1 MINNHIY
8 FVQDKKLMKTIIN
21 QSVIAKITF
30 VFVALITFFQ
40 NNAMAIENLGV
51 PEDYQMTY
59 QSAATPNMADITW
72 FHDLFLFPIILGITL
87 FVTALLI
94 YVMVKFN
101 AKANPKP
108 SRTSH
113 NSLIE
118 VLWTVIPVIILIAI
132 AVPSFRIL
140 YTQREIP
147 VDADLTIKAT
157 AYQWYW
163 GYEYPDNNG
172 MYFDSL
178 PLEGDELTEGK
189 LRLLSVDNPLV
200 VPAGA
205 VVRVQVT
212 SADVIHNWAVPSF
225 GVKMD
230 AIPGRL
236 NETWF
241 KVDEP
246 GIYYGMCSEL
256 CGVRHA
262 YMPIEVHVLDEAQYI
277 AWLNKAEQEFAYAD
291 FEIENPQLAKL
302 IN

>member
-1 MINNHIY
+1 MKMKINHSTTTKVMY
-8 FVQDKKLMKTIIN
+8 
-21 QSVIAKITF
+21 
-30 VFVALITFFQ
+30 VFVAFFAFFQ
-40 NNAMAIENLGV
+40 DNAKAVENLGI
-51 PEDYQMTY
+51 PQDYQMTY
-59 QSAATPNMADITW
+59 QKAATPNMADITW
-72 FHDLFLFPIILGITL
+72 FHDSFLFPIILGITL
-87 FVTALLI
+87 FVTALLV
-94 YVMVKFN
+94 YVMLKFN

-140 YTQREIP
+140 YTQQEIP
-147 VDADLTIKAT
+147 VDADLTVKAT

-163 GYEYPDNNG
+163 AYEYPDNNG
-172 MYFDSL
+172 IYFDSL
-178 PLEGDELTEGK
+178 PLEEDELTEGK

-200 VPAGA
+200 VPSGA

-212 SADVIHNWAVPSF
+212 SGDVIHNWAVPSF
-225 GVKMD
+225 GVKTD

-262 YMPIEVHVLDEAQYI
+262 YMPIEVHVLDEAEYV
-277 AWLNKAEQEFAYAD
+277 AWLNKAEQEFAQV
-291 FEIENPQLAKL
+291 EVENENMQIVEL

>member
-1 MINNHIY
+1 MKMKINH
-8 FVQDKKLMKTIIN
+8 F
-21 QSVIAKITF
+21 ITTKVMY
-30 VFVALITFFQ
+30 VFVAFLAFFQ
-40 NNAMAIENLGV
+40 NSAQAVENLGV
-51 PEDYQMTY
+51 PQDYQMTY
-59 QSAATPNMADITW
+59 QNAATPNMADITW

-94 YVMVKFN
+94 YVMIKFN

-140 YTQREIP
+140 YTQQEIP
-147 VDADLTIKAT
+147 VDADLTVKAT

-163 GYEYPDNNG
+163 AYEYPDNNG
-172 MYFDSL
+172 IYFDSL
-178 PLEGDELTEGK
+178 PLEEDELTEGK

-200 VPAGA
+200 VPSGA

-212 SADVIHNWAVPSF
+212 SGDVIHNWAVPSF
-225 GVKMD
+225 GVKTD

-262 YMPIEVHVLDEAQYI
+262 YMPIEVHVLDEAEYI
-277 AWLNKAEQEFAYAD
+277 AWLNNAEQEFAQV
-291 FEIENPQLAKL
+291 EVESENMQIVEL

>member
-1 MINNHIY
+1 MIRYIY
-8 FVQDKKLMKTIIN
+8 NK
-21 QSVIAKITF
+21 
-30 VFVALITFFQ
+30 FFQ
-40 NNAMAIENLGV
+40 KLKFSLLGFLALLPSISHASENIGV
-51 PEDYQMTY
+51 PEDYQVTF
-59 QSAATPNMADITW
+59 QDAATSNMADITW
-72 FHDLFLFPIILGITL
+72 FHNSFLFPIILVITL

-94 YVMVKFN
+94 YVMIRFS
-101 AKANPKP
+101 AKNNPNP
-108 SRTSH
+108 SKTTH

-118 VLWTVIPVIILIAI
+118 VIWTVVPVIILIVIAI
-132 AVPSFRIL
+132 PSFRIL
-140 YTQREIP
+140 YTQQDIP

-157 AYQWYW
+157 GYQWYW
-163 GYEYPDNNG
+163 GYEYPDNDG

-178 PLEGDELTEGK
+178 PLEEDELTEGK

-212 SADVIHNWAVPSF
+212 SSDVIHNWAVPSF

-241 KVDEP
+241 KVDNP
-246 GIYYGMCSEL
+246 GVYYGMCSEL

-262 YMPIEVHVLDEAQYI
+262 FMPIEVHVLDNADYQ
-277 AWLNKAEQEFAYAD
+277 AWLANASEQFASTMTRKSN
-291 FEIENPQLAKL
+291 IELVKL
-302 IN
+302 IK

>member
-1 MINNHIY
+1 MIRYIY
-8 FVQDKKLMKTIIN
+8 NK
-21 QSVIAKITF
+21 
-30 VFVALITFFQ
+30 FFQ
-40 NNAMAIENLGV
+40 KLKFSLPGFLALLPSISHASENIGV
-51 PEDYQMTY
+51 PEDYQVTF
-59 QSAATPNMADITW
+59 QDAATSNMADITW
-72 FHDLFLFPIILGITL
+72 FHNSFLFPIILVITL

-94 YVMVKFN
+94 YVMIRFS
-101 AKANPKP
+101 AKNNPNP
-108 SRTSH
+108 SKTTH

-118 VLWTVIPVIILIAI
+118 VIWTVVPVIILIVIAI
-132 AVPSFRIL
+132 PSFRIL
-140 YTQREIP
+140 YTQQDIP

-157 AYQWYW
+157 GYQWYW
-163 GYEYPDNNG
+163 GYEYPDNDG

-178 PLEGDELTEGK
+178 PLEEDELTEGK

-212 SADVIHNWAVPSF
+212 SSDVIHNWAVPSF

-241 KVDEP
+241 KVDNP
-246 GIYYGMCSEL
+246 GVYYGMCSEL

-262 YMPIEVHVLDEAQYI
+262 FMPIEVHVLDNADYQ
-277 AWLNKAEQEFAYAD
+277 AWLANASEQFASTMTLKSN
-291 FEIENPQLAKL
+291 IELVKL
-302 IN
+302 IK

>member
-1 MINNHIY
+1 MS
-8 FVQDKKLMKTIIN
+8 LLPTI
-21 QSVIAKITF
+21 SHAS
-30 VFVALITFFQ
+30 
-40 NNAMAIENLGV
+40 ENIGI
-51 PEDYQMTY
+51 PQDYQLTF
-59 QSAATPNMADITW
+59 QDAATPNMADITW
-72 FHDLFLFPIILGITL
+72 FHNSFLFPIILVITL

-94 YVMVKFN
+94 YVMIRFS
-101 AKANPKP
+101 AKNNPNP
-108 SRTSH
+108 SKTTH

-118 VLWTVIPVIILIAI
+118 VIWTVVPVIILIIIAI
-132 AVPSFRIL
+132 PSFRIL
-140 YTQREIP
+140 YTQQDIP

-157 AYQWYW
+157 GYQWYW
-163 GYEYPDNNG
+163 GYEYPDNDG

-178 PLEGDELTEGK
+178 PLEEDELTEGK

-212 SADVIHNWAVPSF
+212 SSDVIHNWAVPSF

-241 KVDEP
+241 KVDNP

-262 YMPIEVHVLDEAQYI
+262 FMPIEVHVMEKADYQ
-277 AWLNKAEQEFAYAD
+277 AWLAGASEEFASKIKNSNN
-291 FEIENPQLAKL
+291 IELVKL
-302 IN
+302 IK

>member
-1 MINNHIY
+1 MIRSIY
-8 FVQDKKLMKTIIN
+8 NK
-21 QSVIAKITF
+21 
-30 VFVALITFFQ
+30 FFQ
-40 NNAMAIENLGV
+40 KLQFSLLGFMSLLPTISHASENIGI
-51 PEDYQMTY
+51 PQDYQLTF
-59 QSAATPNMADITW
+59 QDAATPNMADITW
-72 FHDLFLFPIILGITL
+72 FHNSFLFPIILIITL

-94 YVMVKFN
+94 YVMIRFS
-101 AKANPKP
+101 AKNNPNP
-108 SRTSH
+108 SKTTH

-118 VLWTVIPVIILIAI
+118 VIWTVVPVIILIIIAI
-132 AVPSFRIL
+132 PSFRIL
-140 YTQREIP
+140 YTQQDIP

-157 AYQWYW
+157 GYQWYW
-163 GYEYPDNNG
+163 GYEYPDNDG

-178 PLEGDELTEGK
+178 PLEEDELTEGK

-212 SADVIHNWAVPSF
+212 SSDVIHNWAVPSF

-241 KVDEP
+241 KVDNP

-262 YMPIEVHVLDEAQYI
+262 FMPIEVHVMEKADYQ
-277 AWLNKAEQEFAYAD
+277 AWLAGASEEFASKIKNSNN
-291 FEIENPQLAKL
+291 IELVKL
-302 IN
+302 IK

>member
-1 MINNHIY
+1 MIRYIY
-8 FVQDKKLMKTIIN
+8 NK
-21 QSVIAKITF
+21 
-30 VFVALITFFQ
+30 FFQ
-40 NNAMAIENLGV
+40 KLKFSLPGFLALLPTISHASVNIGV
-51 PEDYQMTY
+51 PEDYQVTF
-59 QSAATPNMADITW
+59 QDAATSNMADITW
-72 FHDLFLFPIILGITL
+72 FHNSFLFPIILVITL

-94 YVMVKFN
+94 YVMIRFS
-101 AKANPKP
+101 AKNNPNP
-108 SRTSH
+108 SKTTH

-118 VLWTVIPVIILIAI
+118 VIWTVVPVIILIVIAI
-132 AVPSFRIL
+132 PSFRIL
-140 YTQREIP
+140 YTQQDIP

-157 AYQWYW
+157 GYQWYW
-163 GYEYPDNNG
+163 GYEYPDNDG

-178 PLEGDELTEGK
+178 PLEEDELTEGK

-212 SADVIHNWAVPSF
+212 SSDVIHNWAVPSF

-241 KVDEP
+241 KVDNP
-246 GIYYGMCSEL
+246 GVYYGMCSEL

-262 YMPIEVHVLDEAQYI
+262 FMPIEVHVLDNADYQ
-277 AWLNKAEQEFAYAD
+277 AWLANASEQFASTMTRKSN
-291 FEIENPQLAKL
+291 IELVKL
-302 IN
+302 IK

>member
-1 MINNHIY
+1 MIRYIY
-8 FVQDKKLMKTIIN
+8 NK
-21 QSVIAKITF
+21 
-30 VFVALITFFQ
+30 FFQ
-40 NNAMAIENLGV
+40 KLKFSLPGFLALLPTISHASENIGV
-51 PEDYQMTY
+51 PEDYQVTF
-59 QSAATPNMADITW
+59 QDAATSNMADITW
-72 FHDLFLFPIILGITL
+72 FHNSFLFPIILVITL

-94 YVMVKFN
+94 YVMIRFS
-101 AKANPKP
+101 AKNNPNP
-108 SRTSH
+108 SKTTH

-118 VLWTVIPVIILIAI
+118 VIWTVVPVIILIVIAI
-132 AVPSFRIL
+132 PSFRIL
-140 YTQREIP
+140 YTQQDIP

-157 AYQWYW
+157 GYQWYW
-163 GYEYPDNNG
+163 GYEYPDNDG

-178 PLEGDELTEGK
+178 PLEEDELTEGK

-212 SADVIHNWAVPSF
+212 SSDVIHNWAVPSF

-241 KVDEP
+241 KVDNP
-246 GIYYGMCSEL
+246 GVYYGMCSEL

-262 YMPIEVHVLDEAQYI
+262 FMPIEVHVLDNADYQ
-277 AWLNKAEQEFAYAD
+277 AWLANASEQFASTMTRKSN
-291 FEIENPQLAKL
+291 IELVKL
-302 IN
+302 IK

>member
-1 MINNHIY
+1 MKMKINR
-8 FVQDKKLMKTIIN
+8 FTTT
-21 QSVIAKITF
+21 KIMY
-30 VFVALITFFQ
+30 VFAAFLTFFQ
-40 NNAMAIENLGV
+40 DNAQAVENLGI
-51 PEDYQMTY
+51 PQDYQMTY
-59 QSAATPNMADITW
+59 QNAATPNMADITW
-72 FHDLFLFPIILGITL
+72 FHDSFLFPIILGITL
-87 FVTALLI
+87 FVTVLLI
-94 YVMVKFN
+94 YVMIKFN

-140 YTQREIP
+140 YTQQEIP
-147 VDADLTIKAT
+147 VDADLTVKAT

-172 MYFDSL
+172 IYFDSL
-178 PLEGDELTEGK
+178 PLEEDELTEGK

-200 VPAGA
+200 VPSGA

-212 SADVIHNWAVPSF
+212 SGDVIHNWAVPSF
-225 GVKMD
+225 GVKTD

-262 YMPIEVHVLDEAQYI
+262 YMPIEVHVLDEAEYI
-277 AWLNKAEQEFAYAD
+277 EWLNKAEQEFAQ
-291 FEIENPQLAKL
+291 FEVGNENMQIVEL

>member
-1 MINNHIY
+1 MKMKINHP
-8 FVQDKKLMKTIIN
+8 IN
-21 QSVIAKITF
+21 TKVMY
-30 VFVALITFFQ
+30 VFVAFLAFFQ
-40 NNAMAIENLGV
+40 DNAQAVENLGV
-51 PEDYQMTY
+51 PQDYQMTY
-59 QSAATPNMADITW
+59 QNAATPNMADITW

-94 YVMVKFN
+94 YVMIKFN

-140 YTQREIP
+140 YTQQEIP
-147 VDADLTIKAT
+147 VDADLTVKAT

-163 GYEYPDNNG
+163 AYEYPDNNG
-172 MYFDSL
+172 IYFDSL
-178 PLEGDELTEGK
+178 PLEEDELTEGK

-200 VPAGA
+200 VPSGA

-212 SADVIHNWAVPSF
+212 SGDVIHNWAVPSF
-225 GVKMD
+225 GVKTD

-262 YMPIEVHVLDEAQYI
+262 YMPIEVHVLDEAEYI
-277 AWLNKAEQEFAYAD
+277 AWLNKAEQEFAQV
-291 FEIENPQLAKL
+291 EVENENMQIVEL

>member
-1 MINNHIY
+1 MTITS
-8 FVQDKKLMKTIIN
+8 FVRDRKLMKMKIYPNATT
-21 QSVIAKITF
+21 KITYI
-30 VFVALITFFQ
+30 FVAFLAFFQ
-40 NNAMAIENLGV
+40 KSALAIENLGI

-59 QSAATPNMADITW
+59 QNAATPNMADITW
-72 FHDLFLFPIILGITL
+72 FHDSFLFPIILGITI

-94 YVMVKFN
+94 YVMIKFN

-113 NSLIE
+113 NSLVE
-118 VLWTVIPVIILIAI
+118 VLWTVIPVAILIAI
-132 AVPSFRIL
+132 AIPSFRIL
-140 YTQREIP
+140 YTQQEIP

-172 MYFDSL
+172 IYFDSL
-178 PLEGDELTEGK
+178 PLEEEELTEGK

-262 YMPIEVHVLDEAQYI
+262 YMPIEVHVLDEPQYI
-277 AWLNKAEQEFAYAD
+277 AWLSKAEQEYAQ
-291 FEIENPQLAKL
+291 FEVENENTQLVKL
-302 IN
+302 TN

>member
-1 MINNHIY
+1 MIRSIY
-8 FVQDKKLMKTIIN
+8 NK
-21 QSVIAKITF
+21 
-30 VFVALITFFQ
+30 FFQ
-40 NNAMAIENLGV
+40 KLKFSIPGFLALLPSISHASENIGI
-51 PEDYQMTY
+51 PEDYQVTF
-59 QSAATPNMADITW
+59 QDAATSNMADITW
-72 FHDLFLFPIILGITL
+72 FHNSFLFPIILVITL

-94 YVMVKFN
+94 YVMIRFS
-101 AKANPKP
+101 AKNNPNP
-108 SRTSH
+108 SRTTH

-118 VLWTVIPVIILIAI
+118 VIWTVVPVIILIVIAI
-132 AVPSFRIL
+132 PSFRIL
-140 YTQREIP
+140 YTQQDIP
-147 VDADLTIKAT
+147 IDADLTIKAT
-157 AYQWYW
+157 GYQWYW
-163 GYEYPDNNG
+163 GYEYPDNDG

-178 PLEGDELTEGK
+178 PLEEDELTEGK

-212 SADVIHNWAVPSF
+212 SSDVIHNWAVPSF

-241 KVDEP
+241 KVDNP

-262 YMPIEVHVLDEAQYI
+262 FMPIEVHVLDNADYQ
-277 AWLNKAEQEFAYAD
+277 AWLASASEQFASTMKRNSN
-291 FEIENPQLAKL
+291 IELVKL
-302 IN
+302 IK

>member
-1 MINNHIY
+1 MIRSIY
-8 FVQDKKLMKTIIN
+8 NK
-21 QSVIAKITF
+21 
-30 VFVALITFFQ
+30 FFQ
-40 NNAMAIENLGV
+40 KLQFSLLGFISLLPTISNASENIGV
-51 PEDYQMTY
+51 PEDYQLTF
-59 QSAATPNMADITW
+59 QDAATPNMADITW
-72 FHDLFLFPIILGITL
+72 FHNSFLFPIILLITL

-94 YVMVKFN
+94 YVMIRFS
-101 AKANPKP
+101 AKNNPNP
-108 SRTSH
+108 SKTTH

-118 VLWTVIPVIILIAI
+118 VIWTVVPVIILIVIAI
-132 AVPSFRIL
+132 PSFRIL
-140 YTQREIP
+140 YTQQDIP
-147 VDADLTIKAT
+147 IDADLTIKAT
-157 AYQWYW
+157 GYQWYW
-163 GYEYPDNNG
+163 GYEYPDNDG

-178 PLEGDELTEGK
+178 PLEEDELTEGK

-212 SADVIHNWAVPSF
+212 SSDVIHNWAVPSF

-241 KVDEP
+241 KVDNP

-262 YMPIEVHVLDEAQYI
+262 FMPIEVHVMEKADYQ
-277 AWLNKAEQEFAYAD
+277 AWLVSASEQFAGKMKD
-291 FEIENPQLAKL
+291 SNNIELVKL
-302 IN
+302 IK

>member
-1 MINNHIY
+1 MKINH
-8 FVQDKKLMKTIIN
+8 F
-21 QSVIAKITF
+21 ITTKVMY
-30 VFVALITFFQ
+30 VFVAFLAFFQ
-40 NNAMAIENLGV
+40 NSAQAVENLGV
-51 PEDYQMTY
+51 PQDYQMTY
-59 QSAATPNMADITW
+59 QNAATPNMADITW

-94 YVMVKFN
+94 YVMIKFN

-140 YTQREIP
+140 YTQQEIP
-147 VDADLTIKAT
+147 VDADLTVKAT

-163 GYEYPDNNG
+163 AYEYPDNNG
-172 MYFDSL
+172 IYFDSL
-178 PLEGDELTEGK
+178 PLEEDELTEGK

-200 VPAGA
+200 VPSGA

-212 SADVIHNWAVPSF
+212 SGDVIHNWAVPSF
-225 GVKMD
+225 GVKTD

-262 YMPIEVHVLDEAQYI
+262 YMPIEVHVLDEAEYI
-277 AWLNKAEQEFAYAD
+277 AWLNIAEQEFAQVEVD
-291 FEIENPQLAKL
+291 NENMQIVEL

>member
-1 MINNHIY
+1 
-8 FVQDKKLMKTIIN
+8 MKFSLPGFLALLPTI
-21 QSVIAKITF
+21 SHAS
-30 VFVALITFFQ
+30 
-40 NNAMAIENLGV
+40 ENIGV
-51 PEDYQMTY
+51 PEDYQVTF
-59 QSAATPNMADITW
+59 QDAATSNMADITW
-72 FHDLFLFPIILGITL
+72 FHNSFLFPIILVITL

-94 YVMVKFN
+94 YVMIRFS
-101 AKANPKP
+101 AKNNPNP
-108 SRTSH
+108 SKTTH

-118 VLWTVIPVIILIAI
+118 VIWTVVPVIILIVIAI
-132 AVPSFRIL
+132 PSFRIL
-140 YTQREIP
+140 YTQQDIP

-157 AYQWYW
+157 GYQWYW
-163 GYEYPDNNG
+163 GYEYPDNDG

-178 PLEGDELTEGK
+178 PLEEDELTEGK

-212 SADVIHNWAVPSF
+212 SSDVIHNWAVPSF

-241 KVDEP
+241 KVDNP
-246 GIYYGMCSEL
+246 GVYYGMCSEL

-262 YMPIEVHVLDEAQYI
+262 FMPIEVHVLDNADYQ
-277 AWLNKAEQEFAYAD
+277 AWLASASEQFASTMKRNSNI
-291 FEIENPQLAKL
+291 EIVKL
-302 IN
+302 IK